1 MRDELKEYEA
11 VAKAAEKFVRSV
23 AEGNS
28 EYAKTLFTDD
38 AVLFGMLDG
47 TPDRPGSGT

>member
-1 MRDELKEYEA
+1 MRNEIKEYEA
-11 VAKAAEKFVRSV
+11 VAEAAGKFVKSV

-28 EYAKTLFTDD
+28 KYAKTLFTDD

-47 TPDRPGSGT
+47 VL